1 MASRMLSTESRP
13 ETFEAETMTTI
24 GARSIFTDEHDQ
36 FRTSVRRFWQER
48 VAPHHAKWEA
58 AGQVPRELWQEAG
71 KASLLGVTV
80 PTEYNGL
87 GLDVLYAAIGW
98 GEQHL
103 SGCTGPG
110 FALHAEIVAPY
121 IMHYGSEAQKKY
133 FLPPMV
139 AGDMITAIAMTE
151 PGAGSDLQGMK
162 TTARVEGGD
171 LVLNG
176 SKTYITNGVLAD
188 TVIVCARTDPNVK
201 AAKGISLLL
210 VETSMKGFKKGRRLD
225 KIGLKAQD
233 TSELYFDDVRVP
245 IKTHLLGP
253 LNRGFVMLMEQ
264 LPQERMMI
272 AEMGVSAAEAVF
284 EHTRKWCKERMAFG
298 KPLVANQVVAH
309 KLAKMKID
317 IVQTRLFVDKCLLL
331 LSQGKLDAPTACMAK
346 VAASDL
352 QNRIADEGVQLHGGH
367 GFMADDFIGRAFVD
381 ARVQRI
387 YGGSNEVLIDV
398 VARTL

>member
-1 MASRMLSTESRP
+1 MNTTNFAPVCVAFGKSASLRITPSGKPRVKCRASCGKRP
-13 ETFEAETMTTI
+13 
-24 GARSIFTDEHDQ
+24 AR
-36 FRTSVRRFWQER
+36 RR
-48 VAPHHAKWEA
+48 
-58 AGQVPRELWQEAG
+58 
-71 KASLLGVTV
+71 LLGVTV

-98 GEQHL
+98 GEQHV

-121 IMHYGSEAQKKY
+121 IMHYGSEAQKKH

-162 TTARVEGGD
+162 TTARVDGGD

-176 SKTYITNGVLAD
+176 SKTYITNGVLSD
-188 TVIVCARTDPNVK
+188 MVIVCARTDPTVK

-284 EHTRKWCKERMAFG
+284 EHTRTWCKERMAFG
-298 KPLVANQVVAH
+298 KPLLANQVVAH

-317 IVQTRLFVDKCLLL
+317 IVQTRLFVDKCLQLL
-331 LSQGKLDAPTACMAK
+331 CAGQARRAHRMHGQGGRIRFAESHRRRRRS
-346 VAASDL
+346 VAW
-352 QNRIADEGVQLHGGH
+352 RTRLHGRRFH
-367 GFMADDFIGRAFVD
+367 WSRVCRCARATNLRRIERGFDRCCCKNFVKLLN
-381 ARVQRI
+381 QRDSI
-387 YGGSNEVLIDV
+387 WIWF
-398 VARTL
+398 